1 MFLII
6 DDQLWRFSETSM
18 ILENKKDTIWMYG
31 NKTWTMPKENEEG
44 YIEDIKNNSLVLD
57 LKDGKLAKTKI
68 SK

>member
-1 MFLII
+1 
-6 DDQLWRFSETSM
+6 M

-57 LKDGKLAKTKI
+57 LMDGKLAKTKI

>member
-1 MFLII
+1 
-6 DDQLWRFSETSM
+6 
-18 ILENKKDTIWMYG
+18 MYG

-57 LKDGKLAKTKI
+57 LMDGKLAKTKI